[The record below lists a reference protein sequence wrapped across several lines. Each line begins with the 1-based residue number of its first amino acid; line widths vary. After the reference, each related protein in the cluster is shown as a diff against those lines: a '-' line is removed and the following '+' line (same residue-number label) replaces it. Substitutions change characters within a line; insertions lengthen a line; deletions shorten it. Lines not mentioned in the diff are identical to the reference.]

1 MTRFY
6 LLFSAAGLGAVE
18 RLLAPETVDDD
29 ARSRVDRGLTV
40 ATASSS
46 ALVDQIFW
54 RGVQL
59 ATVVLVGWVPAFIMA
74 RLIAARLAGR
84 RHGGR

>member
-1 MTRFY
+1 
-6 LLFSAAGLGAVE
+6 
-18 RLLAPETVDDD
+18 
-29 ARSRVDRGLTV
+29 V